1 MKRLIARISI
11 EIIVILTAAITAARL
26 VKTGH
31 PVLGLWLLA
40 AYSVFNLYRLG
51 ISKINIRYR
60 ENINEGRQH
69 RLEGDLSI
77 KTEQV
82 HRLEAALV
90 GAATEALWVS
100 DVAVRD
106 NKVVYKIDVPEQG
119 RFVVKIPVADDATK
133 NDDVPATSEE
143 G

>member
-1 MKRLIARISI
+1 MKRYFVEYGILLVIS
-11 EIIVILTAAITAARL
+11 VMARL
-26 VKTGH
+26 MAGAGH

>member
-1 MKRLIARISI
+1 M
-11 EIIVILTAAITAARL
+11 
-26 VKTGH
+26 
-31 PVLGLWLLA
+31 GLWLLA

-77 KTEQV
+77 KTAQV

-90 GAATEALWVS
+90 DAATEALWVS
-100 DVAVRD
+100 DVELRNGFA
-106 NKVVYKIDVPEQG
+106 VYKIDVPEKG
-119 RFVVKIPVADDATK
+119 RIIVHLPVETEDA
-133 NDDVPATSEE
+133 PAASEE

>member
-11 EIIVILTAAITAARL
+11 EIIVILTAAIAAARL

-77 KTEQV
+77 KTAQV

-90 GAATEALWVS
+90 DAATEALWVS
-100 DVAVRD
+100 DVELRNGFA
-106 NKVVYKIDVPEQG
+106 VYKIDVPEKG
-119 RFVVKIPVADDATK
+119 RIIVHLPVETEDA
-133 NDDVPATSEE
+133 PAASEE